1 MAFEAVRGYVQLAS
15 GLGEMT
21 KAKAL
26 EAAQGLLALP
36 RADEIG
42 KRAMQASVL
51 ADQILEAAKA
61 NRSNLI
67 ALVRTEIENALGRAE
82 FARHSDVENAR
93 AAVASLNREVEEL
106 RAAVLA
112 GVAHSP
118 LGRMIPGMASSAVTT
133 GPRQSWLRE
142 VPPAAEPGRPRA
154 AGTRTT
160 AGSASAK
167 KAAAKKTTAKKTAA
181 KKATTAKKTAAKKTT
196 AKKTAAKK
204 TAAKKTAAKKTAA
217 KKTTAKKTTTARK
230 ATTKKATA
238 APETVPTA
246 AVETAPVE
254 SAAVE
259 TAPVESAAVETAPVE
274 SAAVETAPVESAA
287 VETPAEK
294 TEDTRT
300 ESGE

>member
-26 EAAQGLLALP
+26 EAAQGLLSLP

-93 AAVASLNREVEEL
+93 AAVASLSREVEEL
-106 RAAVLA
+106 RASVLA

-133 GPRQSWLRE
+133 VPRRGWLRE
-142 VPPAAEPGRPRA
+142 VPPAAEPRRPRA
-154 AGTRTT
+154 AGTRTS
-160 AGSASAK
+160 AGRASATET
-167 KAAAKKTTAKKTAA
+167 AAKKTTAKK
-181 KKATTAKKTAAKKTT
+181 TTAKKTAAKKTT

-204 TAAKKTAAKKTAA
+204 TTAKKTAA
-217 KKTTAKKTTTARK
+217 KKTTAKKTTARK
-230 ATTKKATA
+230 TAARKTAARKTAARKTTATKTV
-238 APETVPTA
+238 APETAPTA
-246 AVETAPVE
+246 TVETAPVE
-254 SAAVE
+254 
-259 TAPVESAAVETAPVE
+259 
-274 SAAVETAPVESAA
+274 
-287 VETPAEK
+287 
-294 TEDTRT
+294 
-300 ESGE
+300 

>member
-26 EAAQGLLALP
+26 EAAQGLLSLP

-93 AAVASLNREVEEL
+93 AAVASLSREVEEL
-106 RAAVLA
+106 RASVLA

-133 GPRQSWLRE
+133 VPRRGWLRE
-142 VPPAAEPGRPRA
+142 VPPAAEPRRPRA
-154 AGTRTT
+154 AGTRTS
-160 AGSASAK
+160 AGRASATET
-167 KAAAKKTTAKKTAA
+167 AAKKTTAKK
-181 KKATTAKKTAAKKTT
+181 TTAKKTAAKKTT

-204 TAAKKTAAKKTAA
+204 TTA
-217 KKTTAKKTTTARK
+217 KKTTASKTAARKTAARKTT
-230 ATTKKATA
+230 ATKTV
-238 APETVPTA
+238 APETAPTA
-246 AVETAPVE
+246 TVETAPVE
-254 SAAVE
+254 LAVVESSAAE
-259 TAPVESAAVETAPVE
+259 TATVD
-274 SAAVETAPVESAA
+274 TAPVESAA
-287 VETPAEK
+287 VETPVETPVETTA
-294 TEDTRT
+294 DTRT
-300 ESGE
+300 ESGG

>member
-26 EAAQGLLALP
+26 ETAQGLLALP
-36 RADEIG
+36 GADEIG

-93 AAVASLNREVEEL
+93 AAVASLSREVEEL
-106 RAAVLA
+106 RASVLA

-118 LGRMIPGMASSAVTT
+118 LGRMIPGRASSAVTT
-133 GPRQSWLRE
+133 APRRGWLRE

-154 AGTRTT
+154 AGTRTS
-160 AGSASAK
+160 AGSASATK
-167 KAAAKKTTAKKTAA
+167 TAATKAAAKKTTAKKT
-181 KKATTAKKTAAKKTT
+181 TAKKTT
-196 AKKTAAKK
+196 AKKATAAN
-204 TAAKKTAAKKTAA
+204 KTAAKKTAA
-217 KKTTAKKTTTARK
+217 KKTTAKKTTAKKSTAK
-230 ATTKKATA
+230 KTTAKKTAAKKTA

-246 AVETAPVE
+246 TVETAPVE

-259 TAPVESAAVETAPVE
+259 SSAAETATVDTAPIESAPAETPVET
-274 SAAVETAPVESAA
+274 TA
-287 VETPAEK
+287 
-294 TEDTRT
+294 DTRT

>member
-26 EAAQGLLALP
+26 EAAQGLLSLP

-93 AAVASLNREVEEL
+93 AAVASLSREVEEL
-106 RAAVLA
+106 RASVLA

-133 GPRQSWLRE
+133 VPRRGWLRE
-142 VPPAAEPGRPRA
+142 VPPAAEPRRPRA
-154 AGTRTT
+154 AGTRTS
-160 AGSASAK
+160 AGRASATET
-167 KAAAKKTTAKKTAA
+167 AAKKTTAKK
-181 KKATTAKKTAAKKTT
+181 TTAKKTAAKKTT

-204 TAAKKTAAKKTAA
+204 TTA
-217 KKTTAKKTTTARK
+217 KKTTAKKTTAKKTTAEKKTAARK
-230 ATTKKATA
+230 TAARKTTATKTA
-238 APETVPTA
+238 APETAPTA
-246 AVETAPVE
+246 TVETAPVE
-254 SAAVE
+254 LRGGGVIGGGDRNRGHRARRVGGGGDAGGDAGGDDSRH
-259 TAPVESAAVETAPVE
+259 
-274 SAAVETAPVESAA
+274 
-287 VETPAEK
+287 
-294 TEDTRT
+294 ED
-300 ESGE
+300 

>member
-26 EAAQGLLALP
+26 ETAQGLLALP
-36 RADEIG
+36 GADEIG

-93 AAVASLNREVEEL
+93 AAVASLSREVEEL
-106 RAAVLA
+106 RASVLA

-118 LGRMIPGMASSAVTT
+118 LGRMIPGRASSAVTT
-133 GPRQSWLRE
+133 APRRGWLRE

-154 AGTRTT
+154 AGTRTS
-160 AGSASAK
+160 AGSASATKTAAK
-167 KAAAKKTTAKKTAA
+167 KAAAKKAA
-181 KKATTAKKTAAKKTT
+181 T
-196 AKKTAAKK
+196 
-204 TAAKKTAAKKTAA
+204 
-217 KKTTAKKTTTARK
+217 KKTTAKKTTAKNTA
-230 ATTKKATA
+230 AKKTA

-246 AVETAPVE
+246 TVETAPVE

-259 TAPVESAAVETAPVE
+259 SSAAETATVD
-274 SAAVETAPVESAA
+274 TAPVESAA
-287 VETPAEK
+287 VETPVETTA
-294 TEDTRT
+294 DTRT

>member
-93 AAVASLNREVEEL
+93 AAVASLSREVEEL
-106 RAAVLA
+106 RASVLA

-133 GPRQSWLRE
+133 VPRRGWLRE
-142 VPPAAEPGRPRA
+142 VPPAAEPRRPRA
-154 AGTRTT
+154 AGTRTS
-160 AGSASAK
+160 AGSASAT
-167 KAAAKKTTAKKTAA
+167 KAAAT
-181 KKATTAKKTAAKKTT
+181 KADGQEDDGEEDDGEEGDREEGDARRRRPRRRRPRRRRPRRRRRP
-196 AKKTAAKK
+196 
-204 TAAKKTAAKKTAA
+204 KKTAA
-217 KKTTAKKTTTARK
+217 KKTTAKKTTA
-230 ATTKKATA
+230 KKTA

-246 AVETAPVE
+246 TVETATVETAPRVGGGGVIGGGDRNRGHRARRVGGRGDG
-254 SAAVE
+254 SGDD
-259 TAPVESAAVETAPVE
+259 SRH
-274 SAAVETAPVESAA
+274 
-287 VETPAEK
+287 
-294 TEDTRT
+294 ED
-300 ESGE
+300 

>member
-26 EAAQGLLALP
+26 EAAQGLLSLP

-93 AAVASLNREVEEL
+93 AAVASLSREVEEL
-106 RAAVLA
+106 RASVLA

-133 GPRQSWLRE
+133 VPRRGWLRE
-142 VPPAAEPGRPRA
+142 VPPAAEPRRPRA
-154 AGTRTT
+154 AGTRTS
-160 AGSASAK
+160 AGRASATET
-167 KAAAKKTTAKKTAA
+167 AAKKTTAKK
-181 KKATTAKKTAAKKTT
+181 TTAKKTAAKKTT
-196 AKKTAAKK
+196 AKKTTASK
-204 TAAKKTAAKKTAA
+204 TAARKTAAR
-217 KKTTAKKTTTARK
+217 KTTATKTV
-230 ATTKKATA
+230 
-238 APETVPTA
+238 APETAPTA
-246 AVETAPVE
+246 TVETAPVE
-254 SAAVE
+254 LAVVESSAAE
-259 TAPVESAAVETAPVE
+259 TATVD
-274 SAAVETAPVESAA
+274 TAPVESAA
-287 VETPAEK
+287 VETPVETPVETTA
-294 TEDTRT
+294 DTRT
-300 ESGE
+300 ESGG

>member
-93 AAVASLNREVEEL
+93 AAVASLSREVEEL
-106 RAAVLA
+106 RASVLA

-118 LGRMIPGMASSAVTT
+118 LGRMIPGRASSAVTT
-133 GPRQSWLRE
+133 APRRGWLRE

-154 AGTRTT
+154 AGTRTS
-160 AGSASAK
+160 AGSASATK
-167 KAAAKKTTAKKTAA
+167 TAAQKAAAKKTTAKKTTA
-181 KKATTAKKTAAKKTT
+181 KKATAKRTT
-196 AKKTAAKK
+196 
-204 TAAKKTAAKKTAA
+204 A
-217 KKTTAKKTTTARK
+217 KKTTAKKTTAKKTTAK
-230 ATTKKATA
+230 NTAAKKTA

-246 AVETAPVE
+246 TVETAPVE

-259 TAPVESAAVETAPVE
+259 SSAAETATVDTAPIESAPA
-274 SAAVETAPVESAA
+274 
-287 VETPAEK
+287 ETPAE
-294 TEDTRT
+294 TPVETTADTRT

>member
-93 AAVASLNREVEEL
+93 AAVASLSREVEEL
-106 RAAVLA
+106 RASVLA

-133 GPRQSWLRE
+133 VPRRGWLRE
-142 VPPAAEPGRPRA
+142 VPTGAEPGRPRA
-154 AGTRTT
+154 AGTRTS

-167 KAAAKKTTAKKTAA
+167 KAAAKKTTAKKTTA
-181 KKATTAKKTAAKKTT
+181 KKTTAVKKTAAKKTT
-196 AKKTAAKK
+196 AKKTNAAKK
-204 TAAKKTAAKKTAA
+204 TAV
-217 KKTTAKKTTTARK
+217 KKTTAKK
-230 ATTKKATA
+230 AT

-246 AVETAPVE
+246 TVETLPVESAAVESAAVETATVETVPVE

-259 TAPVESAAVETAPVE
+259 TAVEAS
-274 SAAVETAPVESAA
+274 
-287 VETPAEK
+287 VETPAE
-294 TEDTRT
+294 TTADTRT

>member
-36 RADEIG
+36 GADEIG

-167 KAAAKKTTAKKTAA
+167 KAAAKKTTAKKAAA
-181 KKATTAKKTAAKKTT
+181 KEAAAKKTAAKATTAKKTT
-196 AKKTAAKK
+196 AKKTAKKATAKKATAKRATAKK
-204 TAAKKTAAKKTAA
+204 TAKK
-217 KKTTAKKTTTARK
+217 
-230 ATTKKATA
+230 TA

-246 AVETAPVE
+246 TVETAPVE

-259 TAPVESAAVETAPVE
+259 TAPVESAAVE
-274 SAAVETAPVESAA
+274 SAAAETAPVESAA
-287 VETPAEK
+287 VESAAEK

>member
-26 EAAQGLLALP
+26 EAAQGLLSLP

-93 AAVASLNREVEEL
+93 AAVASLSREVEEL
-106 RAAVLA
+106 RASVLA

-118 LGRMIPGMASSAVTT
+118 LGRMIPGMASSAVTMV
-133 GPRQSWLRE
+133 PRRGWLRE
-142 VPPAAEPGRPRA
+142 VPPAAEPRRPRA
-154 AGTRTT
+154 AGTRTS
-160 AGSASAK
+160 AGRASA
-167 KAAAKKTTAKKTAA
+167 TE
-181 KKATTAKKTAAKKTT
+181 TAAKKTT

-204 TAAKKTAAKKTAA
+204 TSA
-217 KKTTAKKTTTARK
+217 KKTTASKTAARKTAARKTT
-230 ATTKKATA
+230 ATKTV
-238 APETVPTA
+238 APETAPTA
-246 AVETAPVE
+246 TVETAPVE
-254 SAAVE
+254 LAVVESSAAE
-259 TAPVESAAVETAPVE
+259 TATVD
-274 SAAVETAPVESAA
+274 TAPVESAA
-287 VETPAEK
+287 VETPVETPVETTA
-294 TEDTRT
+294 DTRT
-300 ESGE
+300 ESGG

>member
-93 AAVASLNREVEEL
+93 AAVASLSREVEEL
-106 RAAVLA
+106 RASVLA

-133 GPRQSWLRE
+133 VPRRGWLRE
-142 VPPAAEPGRPRA
+142 VPTGAAPGRPRA
-154 AGTRTT
+154 AGTRTS
-160 AGSASAK
+160 AGSASATKTAAK
-167 KAAAKKTTAKKTAA
+167 KAAAKKTTAKKT
-181 KKATTAKKTAAKKTT
+181 TAKKTT
-196 AKKTAAKK
+196 AKKATAANK
-204 TAAKKTAAKKTAA
+204 TAAKKS
-217 KKTTAKKTTTARK
+217 TAKKSTA
-230 ATTKKATA
+230 KKTA

-246 AVETAPVE
+246 TVETAPVE

-259 TAPVESAAVETAPVE
+259 SSAAETATVDTAPIESAPAETPVKTPVET
-274 SAAVETAPVESAA
+274 TA
-287 VETPAEK
+287 
-294 TEDTRT
+294 DTRT

>member
-26 EAAQGLLALP
+26 ETAQGLLALP
-36 RADEIG
+36 GADEIG

-93 AAVASLNREVEEL
+93 AAVASLSREVEEL
-106 RAAVLA
+106 RASVLA

-118 LGRMIPGMASSAVTT
+118 LGRMIPGRASSAVTT
-133 GPRQSWLRE
+133 APRRGWLRE

-154 AGTRTT
+154 AGTRTS
-160 AGSASAK
+160 AGSASATK
-167 KAAAKKTTAKKTAA
+167 TAATKAAAKKTTAKKT
-181 KKATTAKKTAAKKTT
+181 TAKKTT
-196 AKKTAAKK
+196 AKKTTAKKTTAKKTTAKKTTAKKTTARKATARKATAANKTAAKK

-217 KKTTAKKTTTARK
+217 
-230 ATTKKATA
+230 
-238 APETVPTA
+238 PETVPTA
-246 AVETAPVE
+246 T
-254 SAAVE
+254 
-259 TAPVESAAVETAPVE
+259 
-274 SAAVETAPVESAA
+274 VETAPVESAA
-287 VETPAEK
+287 VETPMETPAE
-294 TEDTRT
+294 TTADTRT

>member
-26 EAAQGLLALP
+26 EAAQGLLSLP

-93 AAVASLNREVEEL
+93 AAVASLSREVEEL
-106 RAAVLA
+106 RASVLA

-133 GPRQSWLRE
+133 VPRRGWLRE
-142 VPPAAEPGRPRA
+142 VPPAAEPRRPRA
-154 AGTRTT
+154 AGTRTS
-160 AGSASAK
+160 AGRASATET
-167 KAAAKKTTAKKTAA
+167 AAKKTTAKK
-181 KKATTAKKTAAKKTT
+181 TTAKKTAAKKTT
-196 AKKTAAKK
+196 AKKTTARK
-204 TAAKKTAAKKTAA
+204 TAARKTAARKTAA
-217 KKTTAKKTTTARK
+217 RKTTATKTV
-230 ATTKKATA
+230 
-238 APETVPTA
+238 APETAPTA
-246 AVETAPVE
+246 TVETAPVE
-254 SAAVE
+254 LAVVESSAAE
-259 TAPVESAAVETAPVE
+259 TATVD
-274 SAAVETAPVESAA
+274 TAPVESAA
-287 VETPAEK
+287 VETPVETPVETTA
-294 TEDTRT
+294 DTRT
-300 ESGE
+300 ESGG

>member
-26 EAAQGLLALP
+26 EAAQGLLSLP

-93 AAVASLNREVEEL
+93 AAVASLSREVEEL
-106 RAAVLA
+106 RASVLA

-133 GPRQSWLRE
+133 VPRRGWLRE
-142 VPPAAEPGRPRA
+142 VPPAAEPRRPRA
-154 AGTRTT
+154 AGTRTS
-160 AGSASAK
+160 AGRASA
-167 KAAAKKTTAKKTAA
+167 TE
-181 KKATTAKKTAAKKTT
+181 
-196 AKKTAAKK
+196 
-204 TAAKKTAAKKTAA
+204 TAA
-217 KKTTAKKTTTARK
+217 KKTTAKKTTAKKTTAKKTTARK
-230 ATTKKATA
+230 TAARKTTATKTV
-238 APETVPTA
+238 APETAPTA
-246 AVETAPVE
+246 TVETAPVE
-254 SAAVE
+254 LAVVESSAAE
-259 TAPVESAAVETAPVE
+259 TATVD
-274 SAAVETAPVESAA
+274 TAPVESAA
-287 VETPAEK
+287 VETPVETPVETTA
-294 TEDTRT
+294 DTRT
-300 ESGE
+300 ESGG

>member
-36 RADEIG
+36 GADEIG

-133 GPRQSWLRE
+133 GPRQSWLME
-142 VPPAAEPGRPRA
+142 VPPLPSQGAHGLPGRGPPQGALRPRRPPQRRPPQRRPRPGRPPPARLEAANAIHGQGPRESPGALPAGMPRA
-154 AGTRTT
+154 DGMPIVL
-160 AGSASAK
+160 
-167 KAAAKKTTAKKTAA
+167 AAA
-181 KKATTAKKTAAKKTT
+181 
-196 AKKTAAKK
+196 
-204 TAAKKTAAKKTAA
+204 
-217 KKTTAKKTTTARK
+217 R
-230 ATTKKATA
+230 
-238 APETVPTA
+238 
-246 AVETAPVE
+246 
-254 SAAVE
+254 
-259 TAPVESAAVETAPVE
+259 
-274 SAAVETAPVESAA
+274 
-287 VETPAEK
+287 
-294 TEDTRT
+294 
-300 ESGE
+300 

>member
-93 AAVASLNREVEEL
+93 AAVASLSREVEEL
-106 RAAVLA
+106 RASVLA

-133 GPRQSWLRE
+133 VPRRGWLRE
-142 VPPAAEPGRPRA
+142 VPPAAEPRRPRA
-154 AGTRTT
+154 AGTRTS
-160 AGSASAK
+160 AGRASA
-167 KAAAKKTTAKKTAA
+167 TE
-181 KKATTAKKTAAKKTT
+181 TAAKKTT

-204 TAAKKTAAKKTAA
+204 TAAKKTTAKKTAA
-217 KKTTAKKTTTARK
+217 KKTTAKKTTAKKTTAKKTTASKTAARK
-230 ATTKKATA
+230 TGARKTTATKTV
-238 APETVPTA
+238 APETAPTA
-246 AVETAPVE
+246 TVETAPVE
-254 SAAVE
+254 LAVVESSAAE
-259 TAPVESAAVETAPVE
+259 TATVD
-274 SAAVETAPVESAA
+274 TAPVESAA
-287 VETPAEK
+287 VETPVETPVETTA
-294 TEDTRT
+294 DTRT
-300 ESGE
+300 ESGG

>member
-26 EAAQGLLALP
+26 ETAQGLLALP
-36 RADEIG
+36 GADEIG

-93 AAVASLNREVEEL
+93 AAVASLSREVEEL
-106 RAAVLA
+106 RASVLA

-118 LGRMIPGMASSAVTT
+118 LGRMIPGRASSAVTT
-133 GPRQSWLRE
+133 APRRGWLRE

-154 AGTRTT
+154 AGTRTS
-160 AGSASAK
+160 AGSASATKTAAK
-167 KAAAKKTTAKKTAA
+167 KAAAKKTTAKKT
-181 KKATTAKKTAAKKTT
+181 TAKKTT
-196 AKKTAAKK
+196 AKKTTAKK
-204 TAAKKTAAKKTAA
+204 ATAANKTAAKKTAA
-217 KKTTAKKTTTARK
+217 KKTTAKKTTAKKTTAK
-230 ATTKKATA
+230 KTTAKKTA

-246 AVETAPVE
+246 TVETAPVE

-259 TAPVESAAVETAPVE
+259 SSAAETATVDTAPIESAPA
-274 SAAVETAPVESAA
+274 
-287 VETPAEK
+287 ETPAE
-294 TEDTRT
+294 TPVETTADTRT